1 MGTDE
6 PVASVCE
13 RCDDESSRVPQVLV
27 SVWNGR
33 RDHPHHHRSILPV
46 ITQLACPAK
55 VLWIADL
62 SFGQTLDYISR
73 CDIKLLFY
81 LNISIRHFV

>member
-13 RCDDESSRVPQVLV
+13 RRDDESSRVPQVLI
-27 SVWNGR
+27 SVRDGR
-33 RDHPHHHRSILPV
+33 RNHPHHHRSILPV
-46 ITQLACPAK
+46 IAQLTCPAK

-62 SFGQTLDYISR
+62 SFRQTLDYISR
-73 CDIKLLFY
+73 CDIKLLFC
-81 LNISIRHFV
+81 LN